1 MSPGEA
7 DAQLAAFI
15 RADIVQIVF
24 SNDSDEHVLGCG
36 LVAQFQNHVDTIYDL
51 YITPHNKQFS
61 FDIL

>member
-51 YITPHNKQFS
+51 YITPHNK
-61 FDIL
+61 